1 MRSSLKTSYRTA
13 AVAATAL
20 SVILLVNAADAKT
33 PAWEPI
39 AAPAEVVGPVQV
51 LVLAIDESGS
61 MKGQTTLT
69 HRAKAAG
76 QYAIA
81 ETNPCT
87 YAIIILFGT
96 EGRVLNERFL
106 CSRHDRQVLLDAVES
121 VTMSAARTDVG
132 ALESLLTS
140 IRDAVSDKF
149 GHRGFRLEI
158 QVLTDGQPD
167 PVDRAEKQTF
177 DSILM
182 QPTTESKLG
191 DGLLLFVAEV
201 HSVPA
206 DGAASAPTRA
216 APAVQG
222 QLHPIEPTPVPAA
235 QAEVPEAGPN
245 TPGLARH
252 LLLLGIGAILFAL
265 GVFVVVARRRA
276 QRAAE
281 TVLDNTGVSSL
292 AAAVPS
298 KSPIAL
304 QITEWHVSDERERT
318 LAQGPLAVR
327 YTPNVP
333 ITIGADE
340 GHVLVGLHT
349 PGVSARLASL
359 TLDGRGDGVVVPL
372 DGAFRFDGEEV
383 RHQLVFAADHP
394 HLLAVGATEVHI
406 EPISTLPETEN
417 ELYRRLSESA
427 GETADGDVATG
438 VPGTPT
444 ATDSSPLH
452 ETT

>member
-1 MRSSLKTSYRTA
+1 MPNTLRTTARAA

-20 SVILLVNAADAKT
+20 SIILLVNPADAKT

-39 AAPAEVVGPVQV
+39 AAPAEVVGPVQI
-51 LVLAIDESGS
+51 LILAIDESGS

-76 QYAIA
+76 KHAVA
-81 ETNPCT
+81 EANPCT
-87 YAIIILFGT
+87 YAIITLFGS
-96 EGRVLNERFL
+96 EARVLNERFL

-158 QVLTDGQPD
+158 QVLTDGEPD
-167 PVDRAEKQTF
+167 PVDRAEEQTF

-182 QPTTESKLG
+182 QPTTESELG
-191 DGLLLFVAEV
+191 DGLLLYVVEL
-201 HSVPA
+201 HSIQA

-216 APAVQG
+216 APAVPG
-222 QLHPIEPTPVPAA
+222 QLPPIEPTPVPAA
-235 QAEVPEAGPN
+235 QTEAPEAGPN

-292 AAAVPS
+292 AAVPS

-340 GHVLVGLHT
+340 GRVLVGLHT

-383 RHQLVFAADHP
+383 THQLVFAADHP
-394 HLLAVGATEVHI
+394 HILAVGATEVHI